1 LSFSPCLS
9 PLLPASLSSSFHTLI
24 LSQAW
29 LPVCLEVG
37 LSSDQ
42 EMAYGSWSQPCLWLS
57 AETSVSGSPS
67 WILQGC
73 SGVEGRLG
81 ANKGERG
88 YEAGRRKWAAG
99 KAHLQGALRPSVQA
113 EIERWEIVLS
123 SLLCLYPSP
132 PFHVFHQC

>member
-1 LSFSPCLS
+1 MRHFLFAFCRLLISVSDSVEVGEILGHWLGYAAWDFFPSLTLSFSPCLS

-67 WILQGC
+67 
-73 SGVEGRLG
+73 
-81 ANKGERG
+81 
-88 YEAGRRKWAAG
+88 
-99 KAHLQGALRPSVQA
+99 
-113 EIERWEIVLS
+113 
-123 SLLCLYPSP
+123 
-132 PFHVFHQC
+132 